1 MADFNTALEALGQG
15 KVSLEALSA
24 QVDNLLAK
32 NPAHASQLLAHLDN
46 AHANKTIDDQA
57 YAELKRKI
65 NEFRRANAPQTETGE
80 GDAGDSTVF
89 AQEDNFAAEAPVE
102 DKTMAMAAGD
112 DKTVA
117 MPAEPELSDAEREA
131 IAAEMRE
138 SSPASGGDGTTGV
151 DFDLM
156 TEQDTISSVT
166 SGTGPVGTEWSD
178 PSQQQGQT
186 GELTTG
192 GVIKQRFKLL
202 DVLGIGGMGK
212 VYKGIDLLKQEARDR
227 NPYVAIKLLNE
238 DFKSHPEAFISLQR
252 ESSRQQK
259 LAHPNI
265 ATVYDFDRVGGPG
278 TPVFITMELMEGME
292 LKDFI
297 KKEVKKKGGL
307 PFDEAFGIIK
317 QLGAALSYAHER
329 RLVHSDFKPGN
340 AFLCSDGTVKTLD
353 FGIARAVKNPVTGEA
368 EKTLFDPGKLG
379 ALTPAYAS
387 LEMLEG
393 EEPDTRD
400 DIYALG
406 CVAYELL
413 TGKHPF
419 NKLPA
424 NSARDNGLV
433 PAPVKG
439 LKKKQ
444 NRALQRAVAFER
456 KNRSQTVDEFIEE
469 LEARFIWYKSPVA
482 IAAILFVVIGLGS
495 IAPVMNYIEQQEI
508 QTFITDINSGDPN
521 TIAAKLEELN
531 TLETSNQLTI
541 TTEARAAIQQY
552 FNDEISRQID
562 TSTDQYSFLEA
573 AETLREIE
581 KIYPDTKFISDQTAI
596 VASSKKLVLSD
607 LYTQFTNALKDP
619 NLIDESK
626 NILLTI
632 KDKIDPEH
640 PLLADPRPSNAYRLL
655 AEQAFESGD
664 LDGALALIGSGLQT
678 APDDVLLKDA
688 KTRIEK
694 AKRIAELRQ
703 DLEAVEGQIA
713 SLEDL
718 KTYEDQIR
726 ELSNLSPDEFVLSSI
741 SSTTRTLTT
750 ERLDNIL
757 QTGTRADAE
766 ALAADY
772 GPVLSA
778 LQLGRELSQV
788 KLAHLSGA
796 DRMAAIQEIVD
807 ADVASIEQLTA
818 DPKLS
823 DPEWE
828 SKLLANVQ
836 ELDSLAAEDSSIN
849 PKLEGLRS
857 TVANLYSNAAGK
869 ILAEERYDAASDVIT
884 RGERFAPGNSELL
897 GMKQSIAD
905 AKAEFEREIR
915 VAGLKDDFKAQTEA
929 NKIAEAN
936 AVFDQLKADL
946 PADDPY
952 ITTEAP
958 ALLSKSYEALAQ
970 SRFEAKDF
978 VGALKLADAGLALN
992 PNNSTLTADRREYA
1006 VEAYIIEVGDQF
1018 KNAISLDIEDVRRK
1032 LGQIEG
1038 GNPSRYSA
1046 FRKDSIDTLT
1056 SRINEMRESDLNAAA
1071 SLAQNASAI
1080 FPGTSLD
1087 QLKDQIKPQPWDAAS
1102 TANAA
1107 ITAGELSKARQL
1119 QQESATEF
1127 SGHPDFIAFSETLSS
1142 SIEAANTAYENYL
1155 TAVEAAGEDFKALKQ
1170 TEKLLTRAQS
1180 LWIDNP
1186 DYDQA
1191 AVDLETLLAANKPAP
1206 KIIRREQSIEEAA
1219 AAAASPETS
1228 ATGETA
1234 AAPVEWKPI
1243 SSGREC
1249 EQRLAGYGKR
1259 AKAICYDLVND
1270 GWRGP
1275 LMVVV
1280 PAGDSV
1286 QNNFAISK
1294 YEISVN
1300 DWSKYCALTGQCT
1313 PIKSKDRQNDPITG
1327 ITLKQAQDY
1336 TAWLSERTGKNYRLP
1351 TASEWEYAAN
1361 AGGKQPKKDFN
1372 CRVTLGEKVMK
1383 GTGTVS
1389 IKSGKSNGWGLK
1401 NYIGNVQEWVL
1412 DGSSATARGGAYSDP
1427 HSKCDI
1433 SLQRPHNGSADETT
1447 GFRIL
1452 LEEVS

>member
-15 KVSLEALSA
+15 KISLEALSK
-24 QVDNLLAK
+24 QVDILLEK
-32 NPAHASQLLAHLDN
+32 NPAHAAQLLVHLDS
-46 AHANKTIDDQA
+46 AHENKTIDDKA
-57 YAELKRKI
+57 YADLKRKI
-65 NEFRRANAPQTETGE
+65 NQFRRANAPQTESGS
-80 GDAGDSTVF
+80 DSAGDSTVF
-89 AQEDNFAAEAPVE
+89 AQEDNFSDQEA
-102 DKTMAMAAGD
+102 AAGD
-112 DKTVA
+112 ASPAGTVHEKTVVTE
-117 MPAEPELSDAEREA
+117 AEAELTDAEREH
-131 IAAEMRE
+131 IASEMRNSTDT
-138 SSPASGGDGTTGV
+138 SSGTGV

-156 TEQDTISSVT
+156 TEQESISNIT
-166 SGTGPVGTEWSD
+166 SGTGPAGTEWSD
-178 PSQQQGQT
+178 PSQQQGHT

-202 DVLGIGGMGK
+202 DVLGIGGLGK
-212 VYKGIDLLKQEARDR
+212 VFKGIDLLKQEARDK

-278 TPVFITMELMEGME
+278 TPVYITMELMEGQP
-292 LKDFI
+292 LNTFI
-297 KKEVKKKGGL
+297 KKEVKKRGGL
-307 PFDEAFGIIK
+307 PFDEAFKIIR

-340 AFLCSDGTVKTLD
+340 AFLCKDGTVKTLD

-400 DIYALG
+400 DTYALG

-424 NSARDNGLV
+424 NTARENGLV

-444 NRALQRAVAFER
+444 NRALRRALAYER
-456 KNRSQTVDEFIEE
+456 KDRSQTVDEFIEE
-469 LEARFIWYKSPVA
+469 LEARYIWYKSPLTVA
-482 IAAILFVVIGLGS
+482 ALLFVIIGLGS
-495 IAPVMNYIEQQEI
+495 IAPVMNYIEKQEI
-508 QTFITDINSGDPN
+508 NEIITQINTGDAQ
-521 TIAAKLEELN
+521 TIAAKLTEIGALD
-531 TLETSNQLTI
+531 TSNQLTI
-541 TTEARAAIQQY
+541 TTEARDAIQKY
-552 FNDEISRQID
+552 YSDMINRQID
-562 TSTDQYSFLEA
+562 TGNENYSFIEA
-573 AETLREIE
+573 DGTLKEIGR
-581 KIYPDTKFISDQTAI
+581 IYPDTQFLSDQVNA
-596 VASSKKLVLSD
+596 VASARKLVLSD
-607 LYTQFTNALKDP
+607 LYTEFTTALKDP
-619 NLIDESK
+619 NLIDDSK

-632 KDKIDPEH
+632 KNRIDPDH

-655 AEQAFESGD
+655 AEQAFERGE
-664 LDGALALIGSGLQT
+664 LDAALGLIASGLET
-678 APDDVLLKDA
+678 APDDVLLQDA

-703 DLEAVEGQIA
+703 DLESVEGQIA

-718 KTYEDQIR
+718 KTHQDNIKELANLAPDAYV
-726 ELSNLSPDEFVLSSI
+726 LSNLSNTARGLVNQ
-741 SSTTRTLTT
+741 
-750 ERLDNIL
+750 RLDNIL
-757 QTGTRADAE
+757 ATGTRSDAE
-766 ALAADY
+766 SLAADY
-772 GPVLSA
+772 GELLSA

-796 DRMAAIQEIVD
+796 ERMAAIQEIADTDVGNIQQLVAEPNLAD
-807 ADVASIEQLTA
+807 A
-818 DPKLS
+818 
-823 DPEWE
+823 EWE
-828 SKLLANVQ
+828 ARLLANVQ
-836 ELDSLAAEDSSIN
+836 ELDSLALEDSNIT
-849 PKLEGLRS
+849 PRLDELRGTIAKIYTDEAS
-857 TVANLYSNAAGK
+857 R
-869 ILAEERYDAASDVIT
+869 ILAEERYDVANDVVT
-884 RGERFAPGNSELL
+884 RGERYAPGNASL
-897 GMKQSIAD
+897 QDTRQAIAE

-915 VAGLKDDFKAQTEA
+915 VAGLKDDFKAQTDA

-936 AVFDQLKADL
+936 KIFDQLKVDL
-946 PADDPY
+946 PADDPF

-958 ALLSKSYEALAQ
+958 ALLSRSYGALAQ
-970 SRFEAKDF
+970 SRFNAKDYEA
-978 VGALKLADAGLALN
+978 ALKLADAGLALN
-992 PNNSTLTADRREYA
+992 PANNALASARREFA
-1006 VEAYIIEVGDQF
+1006 VEAYIREVGDKF
-1018 KNAISLDIEDVRRK
+1018 NNAISLNVTDIRTK

-1046 FRKDSIDTLT
+1046 FRKESIDTLT
-1056 SRINEMRESDLNAAA
+1056 QRINDLRTTDINAAA
-1071 SLAQNASAI
+1071 SLAQTAGAI

-1087 QLKDQIKPQPWDAAS
+1087 QLKDQIKPEPWPNVAA
-1102 TANAA
+1102 ANAA
-1107 ITAGELSKARQL
+1107 IASGELSKAAQI
-1119 QQESATEF
+1119 QQEAATGF
-1127 SGHPDFIAFSETLSS
+1127 SGHPDFLSFSETLAAKTREANDAYSS
-1142 SIEAANTAYENYL
+1142 YL
-1155 TAVEAAGEDFKALKQ
+1155 VAKNAAGEDYKALQ
-1170 TEKLLTRAQS
+1170 QAEKLLNRVQS

-1186 DYDQA
+1186 DYDA
-1191 AVDLETLLAANKPAP
+1191 AATELNKLLAANKPAP
-1206 KIIRREQSIEEAA
+1206 RIIQREKSIEDVAA
-1219 AAAASPETS
+1219 AATTTTAAGP
-1228 ATGETA
+1228 GETA
-1234 AAPVEWKPI
+1234 APIEWKPI
-1243 SSGREC
+1243 PSGREC

-1259 AKAICYDLVND
+1259 AKAICFDLVND

-1280 PAGDSV
+1280 PGGDQI

-1300 DWSKYCALTGQCT
+1300 DWSKYCALTGRCN
-1313 PIKSKDRQNDPITG
+1313 PIKDKERQNDPITG
-1327 ITLKQAQDY
+1327 ISLQQAQEY
-1336 TAWLSERTGKNYRLP
+1336 VAWLSERTGKKYRLP
-1351 TASEWEYAAN
+1351 TSSEWEYAAS

-1372 CRVTLGEKVMK
+1372 CRVALGEKIIK

-1412 DGSSATARGGAYSDP
+1412 DGSSALVRGGAYTDA

-1433 SLQRPHNGSADETT
+1433 SLQRPHSGSADDTT
-1447 GFRIL
+1447 GFRIV
-1452 LEEVS
+1452 LEDVVG